1 MRHLGTKLIGQLFD
15 KCETMCSVGDPVVA
29 GDKVI
34 LTAPGSAAQCL
45 HASSECLS
53 SDDDQTSYEVCALFF
68 CTWFL
73 V

>member
-1 MRHLGTKLIGQLFD
+1 M
-15 KCETMCSVGDPVVA
+15 VA

-53 SDDDQTSYEVCALFF
+53 SDDDQTSYEVYLIKIFASFLF
-68 CTWFL
+68 
-73 V
+73 